1 MDTLYKRVEEKL
13 SGKRYEHTLGVIET
27 AINLGKIHGVDLK
40 KIEIAALFHDY
51 AKDLSLNEAIELMDK
66 HGISLG
72 GSSQINLNLIHGKLA
87 SFILKDEFGIYDE
100 DILSAITYHTTGR
113 DPMSKLEKIIYLADT
128 IEPSR
133 NFDKLNLIR
142 QMAQRDLDKAVL
154 MAMDTTLEY
163 LIRTNKEIDT
173 KTIEGRNHIIKELDK
188 RLVNE
193 KK

>member
-72 GSSQINLNLIHGKLA
+72 GSSLINLNLIHGKLA

-100 DILSAITYHTTGR
+100 DILSTITYHTTGR